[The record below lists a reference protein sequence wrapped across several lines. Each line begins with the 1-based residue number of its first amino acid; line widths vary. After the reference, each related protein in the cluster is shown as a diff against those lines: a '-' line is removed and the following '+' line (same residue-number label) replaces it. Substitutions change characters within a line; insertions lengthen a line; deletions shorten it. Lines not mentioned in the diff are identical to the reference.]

1 MRIGMFC
8 TCYVIGINKPNLLYE
23 NDPGWIIHI
32 YVYYT
37 YMCRYLRAYLSVCLC
52 MFLSVCV
59 WVSIHVCVYVN
70 MHVCISVVMC
80 VCTCVNL
87 TAACLL
93 ALSLSL
99 SLSLCL
105 PLSIYLSI
113 YLSVYVSIL
122 YLFVYPYICLY
133 ANKSKTGSSN
143 TSRSCYVSSSSLSFW
158 GCLCCLAVFII
169 KPGMYHN
176 AITWYIKVGS
186 NV

>member
-1 MRIGMFC
+1 MDNSYIRVLYF
-8 TCYVIGINKPNLLYE
+8 YVQVFACLPICLFMHVSE
-23 NDPGWIIHI
+23 
-32 YVYYT
+32 YVCGYQ
-37 YMCRYLRAYLSVCLC
+37 YM
-52 MFLSVCV
+52 
-59 WVSIHVCVYVN
+59 CVYVN

-87 TAACLL
+87 FAACLL

-99 SLSLCL
+99 TL
-105 PLSIYLSI
+105 PPSIYLSI
-113 YLSVYVSIL
+113 YLSVYVSVL